1 MASLAWLLIPLFA
14 AIGAGLWGS
23 WAGRNRKAIGDGSEL
38 AGYTRFREAME
49 KPARPER
56 SPSDA

>member
-1 MASLAWLLIPLFA
+1 MAALTWLLIPLCA

-23 WAGRNRKAIGDGSEL
+23 WASRNRRSVEDGTEL

-49 KPARPER
+49 R
-56 SPSDA
+56 SRSRG